1 MVRAGVPVYL
11 PSAFAWMALFV
22 AGTLTARAEE
32 QPKFAPDQIAFFE
45 KSIRPLLVERCEK
58 CHGPEKQW
66 SSLRLDSRETVLSG
80 GDSGAAI
87 SLETPKES
95 LILTRVRSSDADERM
110 PPKEDPLSEQQ
121 IADLEKWIA
130 MGAPFPSSE
139 VTKGKIK
146 RDPNHWAFSPPTEQ
160 TVPQYEGV
168 PFVRTPIDAFVYQ
181 RLVVN
186 GMRPTDETDRRT
198 LLRRVTFDLT
208 GLPPTPEEV
217 DAFVADQSPNAY
229 EKVVERLLASPGYGE
244 RWGRHWLDVA
254 RYSDSNG
261 LDENVCH
268 GNAWRY
274 RDYVVNAFNSDLP
287 FSKFVTQQLAGD
299 LLAAGDDGEKRTL
312 LTATGFLTI
321 GPKVL
326 AEVDEAKMQ
335 MDIIDEQLDTVGKA
349 FMGLTLG
356 CARCHDHKFDP
367 ISTAD
372 YYGLA
377 GVFKS
382 TRAMESYTKLARWYE
397 NELPDAPYA
406 AAKAAFDVQLNQRKS
421 KVDEFVST
429 AEKTAKDNLPPGTAL
444 PEKIETLFT
453 PEVTAEIKK
462 MRDELAAFEKEA
474 PVAPS
479 AMGVKEEKAVD
490 VAVHLRGST
499 LKLGDMVPRR
509 VPPVVKGPESPTFT
523 GAQSGRLELAAWLT
537 DPRHPLAARVYVNR
551 IWGRHF
557 GIGLVRS
564 VDNFG
569 LLGETPSH
577 PELLDWLARQF
588 VESEGST
595 KSIHRLIVSSST
607 YCQSTLAAAEMV
619 AADPANQWF
628 GRAPVRR
635 LEAEAIRDSLL
646 AVSNRIDTEIG
657 GSLLKVKNRDYFFD
671 HTSIDKTDY
680 SSTRRSLYLP
690 VLRNNVHD
698 VFQLL
703 DFPDPSVA
711 TGSRSA
717 TTIAPQALL
726 MLNSPLV
733 IDSSVS
739 MARRLNH
746 EATDD
751 AARVSLAYRICFGR
765 PASEQEVAEAKQLL
779 ADLRTAFASDTI
791 CEEKSLAAFCQT
803 LLASNEFIYLR

>member
-1 MVRAGVPVYL
+1 MVRAGVPAYL
-11 PSAFAWMALFV
+11 RFASAWLALLALAPLV
-22 AGTLTARAEE
+22 LGADEPQT
-32 QPKFAPDQIAFFE
+32 FAPDQIAFFE
-45 KSIRPLLVERCEK
+45 KTIRPLLVERCEK
-58 CHGPEKQW
+58 CHGSEKEW
-66 SSLRLDSRETVLSG
+66 SGLRLDSREAVLKG

-87 SLETPKES
+87 SVEIPKES
-95 LILTRVRSSDADERM
+95 LLLARVRSAEAEERM
-110 PPKEDPLSEQQ
+110 PPKEEPLSEQQ

-130 MGAPFPSSE
+130 MGAPFPTAQS
-139 VTKGKIK
+139 VTGKVK
-146 RDPNHWAFSPPTEQ
+146 RDPNHWSFSPPAEQ

-168 PFVRTPIDAFVYQ
+168 SFVRNPIDAFIYQ
-181 RLVVN
+181 RLIANEMLPAV
-186 GMRPTDETDRRT
+186 EADRST
-198 LLRRVTFDLT
+198 LLRRLTFDLT

-217 DAFVADQSPNAY
+217 DAFVADNSPGAY
-229 EKVVERLLASPGYGE
+229 ETVVERLLASPAYGE

-261 LDENVCH
+261 LDENVCQ

-287 FSKFVTQQLAGD
+287 FSKFVTEQLAGD
-299 LLAAGDDGEKRTL
+299 LLAAADDAQRRTL
-312 LTATGFLTI
+312 LTATGLLTI

-382 TRAMESYTKLARWYE
+382 TRAMETYTKLARWYE

-406 AAKAAFDVQLNQRKS
+406 AAKAAFDVQFSQRRA
-421 KVDEFVST
+421 KVDEFVT
-429 AEKTAKDNLPPGTAL
+429 AAEKTAKDSLPSGAAP

-453 PEVTAEIKK
+453 PETTAEIKK

-479 AMGVKEEKAVD
+479 AMGVKEDKAID

-499 LKLGDMVPRR
+499 LKLGDVVPRR
-509 VPPVVKGPESPTFT
+509 VPSVVKGPEAPTFT

-537 DPRHPLAARVYVNR
+537 DPRHPLASRVYVNR
-551 IWGRHF
+551 VWSKHF
-557 GIGLVRS
+557 GVGLVKS

-588 VESEGST
+588 IESDGST
-595 KSIHRLIVSSST
+595 KAIHRLIVTSST
-607 YCQSTLAAAEMV
+607 YRQSTLTTAEM
-619 AADPANQWF
+619 AAHDPANQWY
-628 GRAPVRR
+628 GCAPVRR

-646 AVSNRIDTEIG
+646 TVSSRIDMEIG

-711 TGSRSA
+711 TGSRAA

-733 IDSSVS
+733 IDSSLS
-739 MARRLNH
+739 MAKRLNR
-746 EATDD
+746 EANDD
-751 AARVSLAYRICFGR
+751 VARIALGYRLCFGR
-765 PASEQEVAEAKQLL
+765 PASEQEIAEGKQLL
-779 ADLRTAFASDTI
+779 AELRTAFASDPASD
-791 CEEKSLAAFCQT
+791 EKALAAFCQT